1 MKMRILFSVLISFLA
16 FSSSVLAQDNR
27 VDTLSFSMKSS
38 LLVIEGAINGNKA
51 LFAFD
56 TGAYAGVLNSKQVAA
71 NNIKNTGNKN
81 IRDSN
86 NENKKMG
93 RGKIKA
99 ISIGSFSFE
108 NIESVIYDMPFLSC
122 NDLYLLGGDVIN
134 RLNWKFDFTNNLA
147 FISKTPFVPSSDM
160 TVLPVQFI
168 NNRHFADLQVDGKM
182 VKYLIDFGYS
192 GVLDVP
198 TNDINFANIQRQKES
213 QSSVLKS
220 QSTSMGLGSMS
231 VGQQMSTFFVDSV
244 NLGAATFKNIKANVK
259 DKTDKKIGVRF
270 FKENLSGIILNN
282 TDKKYW
288 LQQLKTPLKT
298 DLGFD
303 ADYYLI
309 DGKLQIVGKNLSE
322 KSSSKT
328 LNVGDEIKAVNGKT
342 AASFADV
349 CSFIIWRQEQA
360 GNKELTIETLKGE
373 KINILKTTL

>member
-1 MKMRILFSVLISFLA
+1 MKVRILFLVLIPFLA
-16 FSSSVLAQDNR
+16 FSANVSAQDNR
-27 VDTLSFSMKSS
+27 IDTLSFSMKSS

-81 IRDSN
+81 VRDSN

-93 RGKIKA
+93 RGKISTIA
-99 ISIGSFSFE
+99 IGSFSFE
-108 NIESVIYDMPFLSC
+108 NIESVIYDMPFLLC
-122 NDLYLLGGDVIN
+122 NDFYLLGGDVIN

-147 FISKTPFVPSSDM
+147 YISKTPFVPSKDM

-168 NNRHFADLQVDGKM
+168 NNRHFTDLQVDGKP

-198 TNDINFANIQRQKES
+198 TNEVNFTKIQRQKES

-259 DKTDKKIGVRF
+259 DKTDKKIGVRL
-270 FKENLSGIILNN
+270 FKDNLSSVILNN
-282 TDKKYW
+282 SDKKYW

-298 DLGFD
+298 ELGFD
-303 ADYYLI
+303 ADYFLI
-309 DGKLQIVGKNLSE
+309 DGKLQIVGKSLGD
-322 KSSSKT
+322 KSTAKA
-328 LNVGDEIKAVNGKT
+328 LNVGDEIRAVNGKT

-349 CSFIIWRQEQA
+349 CSFIIWRQEQG
-360 GNKELTIETLKGE
+360 GNKDLTIETLKGE
-373 KINILKTTL
+373 KINILKTTF